1 MKICKDII
9 AILGNH
15 ADIPHV
21 VINVLLGAVQLDVL
35 PSDLQFPFSVSR
47 DPRGKDG
54 GDAASCEITPGAV
67 RVGSGVALLVVELF
81 FLQLIP
87 VLLQAHSSRAANLV
101 FRSRKLGV
109 DLESG
114 RLL

>member
-1 MKICKDII
+1 MEICKYII

-15 ADIPHV
+15 AYVPHI
-21 VINVLLGAVQLDVL
+21 VINVFLGAVQLDVL
-35 PSDLQFPFSVSR
+35 PSNLQLPFSISR
-47 DPRGKDG
+47 DPRGKNG
-54 GDAASCEITPGAV
+54 GDAAGCEVSTGAV
-67 RVGSGVALLVVELF
+67 RVGSGVALLIVELL

-87 VLLQAHSSRAANLV
+87 VLLQAHSSRAADLV

-109 DLESG
+109 DLKSG